1 MTASPLRNNLSWF
14 SLWRQVENMLASSPG
29 QLGMSQCPGKAALH
43 MIVKK
48 SIILFVSVQCQ
59 CHCALLHLLVVRS
72 ARSSLLQSSL
82 ISKANFFIFMCLDIL
97 PVTNIAQDQ
106 VHSIIHYLCINVHCS
121 PDVREAPLQHCQ
133 KHNGPMGW
141 HHNSNY
147 PYCWVAPPGSQI
159 SC

>member
-1 MTASPLRNNLSWF
+1 
-14 SLWRQVENMLASSPG
+14 MLASSPG
-29 QLGMSQCPGKAALH
+29 QRGMSQCPGKAAFH

-106 VHSIIHYLCINVHCS
+106 VHSRVFQDSRISLKKKAEPTKHKPGGHIERI
-121 PDVREAPLQHCQ
+121 Q
-133 KHNGPMGW
+133 KDF
-141 HHNSNY
+141 
-147 PYCWVAPPGSQI
+147 
-159 SC
+159 